1 MKVYQ
6 KIYAASFK
14 NDQQVVHMRRET
26 GRKKPVENV
35 KNGDN
40 LTVSKKREFIPL
52 LPRPHWPL
60 S

>member
-1 MKVYQ
+1 
-6 KIYAASFK
+6 
-14 NDQQVVHMRRET
+14 MRRET